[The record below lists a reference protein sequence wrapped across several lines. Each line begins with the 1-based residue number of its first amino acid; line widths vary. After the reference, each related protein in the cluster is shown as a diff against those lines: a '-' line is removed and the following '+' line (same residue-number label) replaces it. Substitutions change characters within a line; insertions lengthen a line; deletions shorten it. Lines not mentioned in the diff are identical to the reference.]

1 MAAFNANLPTVSG
14 DRGAERIH
22 AGLVTF
28 NFFELL
34 GVRPML
40 GSGFTSDLEQSG
52 GEPAVVLSH
61 GFWQRWFGADPA
73 VLDST
78 LTVNGQSYR
87 IAGVMPPGYNHPDPS
102 REFSDAQI
110 WRAIAF
116 DAETATRSSTYLRV
130 IGRLRDG
137 VSINTARAEMTAI
150 ARRLELAYPETNAGE
165 QTVVIPLRD
174 QHYSSIRPI
183 LLLILG
189 AAGFV
194 LLIVCANVANLVL
207 ARSQGRRREFA
218 VRTSLGAGRG
228 RLARQLV
235 AENTIVALAGGAFG
249 LMVVAAGA
257 DLLRAMQDSFLSGV
271 ADIGVDIRVAGVM
284 VAISLL
290 VGLLFGI
297 LPVVDLSNTDLRDV
311 LNEDSSS
318 GGSGRRTHRFRAA
331 LVVGQVCIAVAL
343 LTGAGLLTRSFVHL
357 VTIPT
362 GFQTRSVLT
371 FETSAPRARY
381 PEHEDRVQ
389 FFESVVESL
398 ASIPGVE
405 AVGLNSDLPFTV
417 WNQSTPFNFESNLL
431 LPEDAPFIEY
441 HTVGPGYFLA
451 MGIELL
457 AGRAFE
463 KTDGA
468 NAPAV
473 AVVNQELARRYW
485 PGVSPVGQRLL
496 LGAESDAPRA
506 TVIGVVADVLDDGFA
521 GSPEPSVYGPY
532 MQRSVSGMSVV
543 LRTSVDPASVV
554 AIARQRMRE
563 VNPQAPVS
571 TVRPLRDLVAQT
583 VSGERMAMRLAIGFS
598 VLAVLLAAIGIYGLM
613 AFVVGARRR
622 EIGIRAAIGADAS
635 DILRLV
641 LGQSMGLA
649 ALGIVAGTL
658 AGAGVARALASV
670 LFGVEPFDPISFLGS
685 PVLIAAAAL
694 AASYVPARRAITV
707 QPVEALRAQ

>member
-1 MAAFNANLPTVSG
+1 
-14 DRGAERIH
+14 
-22 AGLVTF
+22 
-28 NFFELL
+28 
-34 GVRPML
+34 
-40 GSGFTSDLEQSG
+40 
-52 GEPAVVLSH
+52 
-61 GFWQRWFGADPA
+61 
-73 VLDST
+73 
-78 LTVNGQSYR
+78 
-87 IAGVMPPGYNHPDPS
+87 
-102 REFSDAQI
+102 
-110 WRAIAF
+110 
-116 DAETATRSSTYLRV
+116 
-130 IGRLRDG
+130 
-137 VSINTARAEMTAI
+137 
-150 ARRLELAYPETNAGE
+150 
-165 QTVVIPLRD
+165 
-174 QHYSSIRPI
+174 
-183 LLLILG
+183 
-189 AAGFV
+189 
-194 LLIVCANVANLVL
+194 
-207 ARSQGRRREFA
+207 
-218 VRTSLGAGRG
+218 
-228 RLARQLV
+228 
-235 AENTIVALAGGAFG
+235 
-249 LMVVAAGA
+249 
-257 DLLRAMQDSFLSGV
+257 
-271 ADIGVDIRVAGVM
+271 
-284 VAISLL
+284 
-290 VGLLFGI
+290 
-297 LPVVDLSNTDLRDV
+297 
-311 LNEDSSS
+311 
-318 GGSGRRTHRFRAA
+318 
-331 LVVGQVCIAVAL
+331 
-343 LTGAGLLTRSFVHL
+343 
-357 VTIPT
+357 
-362 GFQTRSVLT
+362 
-371 FETSAPRARY
+371 
-381 PEHEDRVQ
+381 VQ